1 MGCSVGKCKDVVVA
15 VEGDT
20 IPITNVHVEAL
31 EKLDGEVDCFTLGT
45 LGNSEKNTL
54 VWLGVVLIWWGL

>member
-1 MGCSVGKCKDVVVA
+1 MGRSVGKCKDVVVA

-31 EKLDGEVDCFTLGT
+31 EELDGEVDWFTIGT
-45 LGNSEKNTL
+45 LGNSGK
-54 VWLGVVLIWWGL
+54 IP

>member
-1 MGCSVGKCKDVVVA
+1 MVA

-31 EKLDGEVDCFTLGT
+31 EEIDGEVDWFTIGT
-45 LGNSEKNTL
+45 LGNSGK
-54 VWLGVVLIWWGL
+54 IP